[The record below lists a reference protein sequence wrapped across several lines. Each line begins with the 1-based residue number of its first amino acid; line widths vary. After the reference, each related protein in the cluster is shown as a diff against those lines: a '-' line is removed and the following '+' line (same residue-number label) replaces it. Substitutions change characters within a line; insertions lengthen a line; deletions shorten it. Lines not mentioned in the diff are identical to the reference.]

1 MRLTKENRLSVE
13 KMGEIVMLWMSDRL
27 WGSGKR
33 RQVRERGGRIV
44 GYVGLREEHCM
55 RR

>member
-1 MRLTKENRLSVE
+1 MDVRQAVGVGEE
-13 KMGEIVMLWMSDRL
+13 KT
-27 WGSGKR
+27 
-33 RQVRERGGRIV
+33 RERGGRIV